1 MMRCPRKKTDMTPC
15 VVTDGPVAY
24 AIYSRANQR
33 PICVGCE
40 RSPATTGVPEPADWN
55 EQCQKYFDDEEKRN
69 RRRRR

>member
-33 PICVGCE
+33 PDVE
-40 RSPATTGVPEPADWN
+40 
-55 EQCQKYFDDEEKRN
+55 
-69 RRRRR
+69 